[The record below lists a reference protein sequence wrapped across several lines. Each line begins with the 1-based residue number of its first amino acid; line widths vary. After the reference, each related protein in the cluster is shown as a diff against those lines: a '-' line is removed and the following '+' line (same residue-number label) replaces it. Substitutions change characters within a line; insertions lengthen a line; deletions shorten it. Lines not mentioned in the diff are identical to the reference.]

1 MPRYILKDNV
11 IIITLV
17 VACIF
22 FTLSANNFA
31 TLGNLRNIA
40 INSAILAVIV
50 VPGTLLI
57 VSGYIDLSVG
67 SATGLSGVL
76 TALAASKW
84 GWSAPASML
93 LGLAAGAAI
102 GAINGA
108 LCSLLQFNSIVV
120 TLGMLSVV
128 RGATLM
134 ITTASLFGLGDAF
147 AVIGRGT
154 LLGIPIVVIVAL
166 TIFVLGGIFF
176 TSTPGGRHIYA
187 IGANPEAAFL
197 AGLPVRRLPFILY
210 VLTGLAAGV
219 AGIMAVSRLDGAAPA
234 QLGIN
239 LELMSLTAVLV
250 GGVAFAG
257 GRGSLSGVFFAVLL
271 LGVLQNGLVLMN
283 VPTFTQTLAEGLLLI
298 AAAAVDGLW
307 SKFEKLSASPF
318 WRRVTGRQSAA
329 AIAEPAPTQSPGDRT

>member
-1 MPRYILKDNV
+1 MSLSRYALKDNV
-11 IIITLV
+11 IVVTLIL
-17 VACIF
+17 ACLFFAIF
-22 FTLSANNFA
+22 ANNFL
-31 TLGNLRNIA
+31 TLGNARNIA
-40 INSAILAVIV
+40 INSAILAAVV

-67 SATGLSGVL
+67 STTGLAGVL

-84 GWSAPASML
+84 GWPAPAAIG
-93 LGLAAGAAI
+93 LGLFAGAGV
-102 GAINGA
+102 GAINGL
-108 LCSLLQFNSIVV
+108 LCAVLQFNSIVV

-134 ITTASLFGLGDAF
+134 ITSASLFGLGDAF

-154 LLGIPIVVIVAL
+154 IAGIPIVVLIAL
-166 TIFVLGGIFF
+166 GIFVLGGLFLRV
-176 TSTPGGRHIYA
+176 SPWGRHIYA
-187 IGANPEAAFL
+187 IGANPEAAYL
-197 AGLPVRRLPFILY
+197 AGLAVRRLPFLLY

-239 LELMSLTAVLV
+239 LELMVLTAVLV

-257 GRGSLSGVFFAVLL
+257 GRGSLSGVFFAMLL

-283 VPTFTQTLAEGLLLI
+283 VPTFTQTLVEGMLLI

-307 SKFEKLSASPF
+307 SRLGRLRGGARRRQRAGQRQPASS
-318 WRRVTGRQSAA
+318 TGSAA
-329 AIAEPAPTQSPGDRT
+329 